1 MKSLAF
7 CILAVL
13 SVQVT
18 QAQLF
23 GPTGRVATPIF
34 RAAAPAPGPSNAPIY
49 STTTTVL
56 GAAIGGIIGSN
67 SDKGTEGAALGG
79 AVGLVIGQVLDRR
92 SQKREA
98 ARQQAPQGPGI
109 IPPVAASTPQMPSS
123 DPASQS
129 IPVIDPVTGLPIQ
142 NGQLQNPVL
151 PSLPGFDPSKSAE
164 TPGSKASRLFG
175 R

>member
-13 SVQVT
+13 SAQVA

-49 STTTTVL
+49 SATSTVL

-67 SDKGTEGAALGG
+67 SDRGTEGAALGG

-92 SQKREA
+92 AQKREA
-98 ARQQAPQGPGI
+98 ARQQAPQEPGI
-109 IPPVAASTPQMPSS
+109 IPPVVSPTPQTPST
-123 DPASQS
+123 DLDNQS
-129 IPVIDPVTGLPIQ
+129 IPVIDPVTGLPVQ
-142 NGQLQNPVL
+142 NGQLQNPGL
-151 PSLPGFDPSKSAE
+151 PSLPGFEPPKPTE
-164 TPGSKASRLFG
+164 TPRRKASRLFG

>member
-13 SVQVT
+13 SAQFV

-49 STTTTVL
+49 TTTTVL
-56 GAAIGGIIGSN
+56 GAAIGGIIGSK

-79 AVGLVIGQVLDRR
+79 AVGLVIGQMLDRR
-92 SQKREA
+92 AQKREA
-98 ARQQAPQGPGI
+98 ARQQVGVL
-109 IPPVAASTPQMPSS
+109 PPVVAVNSEAPGMEP
-123 DPASQS
+123 PIQS

-142 NGQLQNPVL
+142 NGQLQNPAL
-151 PSLPGFDPSKSAE
+151 PPLPGFEPPKPTE
-164 TPGSKASRLFG
+164 TPQRKASRLFG

>member
-13 SVQVT
+13 SAQVA

-23 GPTGRVATPIF
+23 GPTGRVAAPIF
-34 RAAAPAPGPSNAPIY
+34 RAAAPAPGPSSAPIY

-67 SDKGTEGAALGG
+67 SDKRTEGAALGG

-92 SQKREA
+92 AQKREA
-98 ARQQAPQGPGI
+98 ARQQAPQEPGI
-109 IPPVAASTPQMPSS
+109 IPPVVSPTPQTPSL
-123 DPASQS
+123 DPANQS
-129 IPVIDPVTGLPIQ
+129 IPVIDPVTGLPVQ
-142 NGQLQNPVL
+142 NGQLQNPML
-151 PSLPGFDPSKSAE
+151 PPLPGFELPKPTE
-164 TPGSKASRLFG
+164 TPRRKASRLFG

>member
-13 SVQVT
+13 SAQVA

-23 GPTGRVATPIF
+23 GPTGRVAAPIF

-49 STTTTVL
+49 SATTTVL
-56 GAAIGGIIGSN
+56 GAAIGGIIGSK

-92 SQKREA
+92 AQKREA
-98 ARQQAPQGPGI
+98 ARQQVPQEPGI
-109 IPPVAASTPQMPSS
+109 IPPVVVSSPQTPST
-123 DPASQS
+123 DPANQS

-151 PSLPGFDPSKSAE
+151 PPLPGFEPPKPAE
-164 TPGSKASRLFG
+164 TPRRKASRIFG

>member
-13 SVQVT
+13 SAQFV

-49 STTTTVL
+49 TTTVL

-92 SQKREA
+92 AQKREVV
-98 ARQQAPQGPGI
+98 RQRVGVL
-109 IPPVAASTPQMPSS
+109 PPVVAANPETPSIEP
-123 DPASQS
+123 PNQS

-142 NGQLQNPVL
+142 NGQLQNPAL
-151 PSLPGFDPSKSAE
+151 PPLPGFEQPKPTE
-164 TPGSKASRLFG
+164 TPKRKASRLFG

>member
-1 MKSLAF
+1 MKSFAF

-13 SVQVT
+13 SAQFA

-92 SQKREA
+92 AQKREA
-98 ARQQAPQGPGI
+98 ARQQVGVL
-109 IPPVAASTPQMPSS
+109 PPVVAANPEMPSTEL
-123 DPASQS
+123 PNQS

-151 PSLPGFDPSKSAE
+151 PPLPGFEPPKPAE
-164 TPGSKASRLFG
+164 TPQHKASRLFG

>member
-1 MKSLAF
+1 MKSLVF
-7 CILAVL
+7 YIMAVL
-13 SVQVT
+13 SAQFA

-23 GPTGRVATPIF
+23 GPSGRVATPIF

-49 STTTTVL
+49 SATTTVL

-92 SQKREA
+92 AQKREV
-98 ARQQAPQGPGI
+98 ARQQVGVLPTVVVANPETPSI
-109 IPPVAASTPQMPSS
+109 EPPN
-123 DPASQS
+123 QS

-142 NGQLQNPVL
+142 NGQLQNPAL
-151 PSLPGFDPSKSAE
+151 PPLPGFEQPKPTE
-164 TPGSKASRLFG
+164 TPQRKASRLFG

>member
-13 SVQVT
+13 SAQVA
-18 QAQLF
+18 QAQLY
-23 GPTGRVATPIF
+23 GPTGRVAAPIF

-49 STTTTVL
+49 TTTTVL
-56 GAAIGGIIGSN
+56 GAAIGGIIGSK

-92 SQKREA
+92 GQKREA
-98 ARQQAPQGPGI
+98 ARQQAPQEPGI
-109 IPPVAASTPQMPSS
+109 IPPVVSP

-142 NGQLQNPVL
+142 NDQLQNPVL
-151 PSLPGFDPSKSAE
+151 TPLPGFE
-164 TPGSKASRLFG
+164 TPRRKASRIFG

>member
-79 AVGLVIGQVLDRR
+79 AVGLVIDRR

>member
-1 MKSLAF
+1 MRALVF
-7 CILAVL
+7 CFLAVL
-13 SVQVT
+13 SAQVAP
-18 QAQLF
+18 AQLF

-49 STTTTVL
+49 SPTTTVL

-79 AVGLVIGQVLDRR
+79 AVGLVIGQVLDSRA
-92 SQKREA
+92 QKREA
-98 ARQQAPQGPGI
+98 ARQQTSQVTGI
-109 IPPVAASTPQMPSS
+109 IPPVVASIPQTRPT
-123 DPASQS
+123 DPGSQS

-151 PSLPGFDPSKSAE
+151 PPLPGFEPPRPTE
-164 TPGSKASRLFG
+164 TPRRKASRLFG

>member
-13 SVQVT
+13 SAQVA

-23 GPTGRVATPIF
+23 GPTGRVAAPIF

-49 STTTTVL
+49 SATTTVL

-79 AVGLVIGQVLDRR
+79 AVGLVVGQVLDRR
-92 SQKREA
+92 AQKREA
-98 ARQQAPQGPGI
+98 ARQQAPQEPGI
-109 IPPVAASTPQMPSS
+109 IPPVVSPTPQTPSP
-123 DPASQS
+123 DPANQS
-129 IPVIDPVTGLPIQ
+129 IPVVDPVTGLPIQ

-151 PSLPGFDPSKSAE
+151 PPLPGFEPPKPTE
-164 TPGSKASRLFG
+164 TPRRKASRLFG

>member
-13 SVQVT
+13 SAQVA

-23 GPTGRVATPIF
+23 GPTGRVAAPIF
-34 RAAAPAPGPSNAPIY
+34 RAAAPAPGPSSAPIY
-49 STTTTVL
+49 SATTTVL

-67 SDKGTEGAALGG
+67 SDKRTEGAALGG

-92 SQKREA
+92 AQKREA
-98 ARQQAPQGPGI
+98 ARQQAPQEPGI
-109 IPPVAASTPQMPSS
+109 IPPVVSPTPQTPSP
-123 DPASQS
+123 DPANQS
-129 IPVIDPVTGLPIQ
+129 IPVIDPVTGLPVQ

-151 PSLPGFDPSKSAE
+151 PPLLGFEPPKPTE
-164 TPGSKASRLFG
+164 TPRRKASRLFG

>member
-13 SVQVT
+13 SAQVA

-49 STTTTVL
+49 SATTTVL

-92 SQKREA
+92 AQKREA
-98 ARQQAPQGPGI
+98 ARQQAPQEPGI
-109 IPPVAASTPQMPSS
+109 IPPVVSPTPQTPSP
-123 DPASQS
+123 DPTNQS
-129 IPVIDPVTGLPIQ
+129 IPVIDPVTGLPVQ
-142 NGQLQNPVL
+142 NGLLQNPVL
-151 PSLPGFDPSKSAE
+151 PSLPGFEPPKPTE
-164 TPGSKASRLFG
+164 TPRRKASRLFG

>member
-13 SVQVT
+13 SAQVA

-23 GPTGRVATPIF
+23 GPTGRVATPIL

-92 SQKREA
+92 AQKSEA
-98 ARQQAPQGPGI
+98 TRQQAPQEPGI
-109 IPPVAASTPQMPSS
+109 IPPVVSPTPQTPST
-123 DPASQS
+123 DLANQS

-142 NGQLQNPVL
+142 NGQLQNPAL
-151 PSLPGFDPSKSAE
+151 PPLPGFEQPKPTE
-164 TPGSKASRLFG
+164 TPQRKASRLFG

>member
-1 MKSLAF
+1 MRSLAF

-13 SVQVT
+13 SAQVA

-23 GPTGRVATPIF
+23 GPTGRVAAPIF

-49 STTTTVL
+49 SATTTVL

-92 SQKREA
+92 TQKREA
-98 ARQQAPQGPGI
+98 ARQQAPQEPGI
-109 IPPVAASTPQMPSS
+109 IPPVMSPTPQTPSP
-123 DPASQS
+123 DPANQS
-129 IPVIDPVTGLPIQ
+129 IPVVDPVTGLPIQ

-151 PSLPGFDPSKSAE
+151 PPLPGFEPPKPTE
-164 TPGSKASRLFG
+164 TPRRKASRLFG

>member
-13 SVQVT
+13 SAQVA

-23 GPTGRVATPIF
+23 GPTGRVAAPIF

-56 GAAIGGIIGSN
+56 GAAIGGIIGSK

-92 SQKREA
+92 AQKREA
-98 ARQQAPQGPGI
+98 ARQQAPQEPGI
-109 IPPVAASTPQMPSS
+109 IPPVVSP

-151 PSLPGFDPSKSAE
+151 TPLPGFEPPKPAE
-164 TPGSKASRLFG
+164 TPRRKASRIFG

>member
-1 MKSLAF
+1 MRSLAF

-13 SVQVT
+13 SAQVA

-34 RAAAPAPGPSNAPIY
+34 RAAAPAPGPSNALIY

-56 GAAIGGIIGSN
+56 GAAIGGIIGSK

-92 SQKREA
+92 AQKREA
-98 ARQQAPQGPGI
+98 ARQQAPQEPGI
-109 IPPVAASTPQMPSS
+109 IPPVVTPNPGTPST

-142 NGQLQNPVL
+142 NGQLQNLVL
-151 PSLPGFDPSKSAE
+151 PPLPGFEPTKPAE
-164 TPGSKASRLFG
+164 TPRRKASRIFG